1 MDALQYVLTKL
12 GGESTTVLAEA
23 FNDAHYIDP
32 LLISILDVHTLADI
46 DMKLLGGMKEMFNVA
61 DITITSLD
69 VITAYSLA
77 GVPRFVLDEL
87 QDATIANTQEREDI
101 TGKGGRKLN
110 SLKRNKAVTISGTN
124 GLLSGGLME
133 AQTGSAFEEK
143 TSTPVECSET
153 LVISGGKATTTYKA
167 VGTTGAEI
175 GALYI
180 KTADGRASTKLEQAA
195 TASAGKFAYDP
206 STKELTFSESAY
218 ADGQEIVVFYTRN
231 IAASVLNNDSEKYS
245 EKLRLIVDA
254 TGEDRCANIYHVQI
268 EIPKADFSG
277 DFDIAMG
284 DSQTVHAFEAE
295 SLAGANCGATA
306 SKGYLWTYTV
316 FGANA
321 EDAA

>member
-1 MDALQYVLTKL
+1 
-12 GGESTTVLAEA
+12 
-23 FNDAHYIDP
+23 
-32 LLISILDVHTLADI
+32 
-46 DMKLLGGMKEMFNVA
+46 MFNVA

-87 QDATIANTQEREDI
+87 QDATISNTQEKEDI

-124 GLLSGGLME
+124 GLISGGLLE
-133 AQTGSAFEEK
+133 AQTGSQFTSEE
-143 TSTPVECSET
+143 STPVECVET
-153 LVISGGKATTTYKA
+153 LVINDNAATTTYKA

-175 GALYI
+175 NALYI
-180 KTADGRASTKLEQAA
+180 KSADGRASTKLEQADTVA
-195 TASAGKFAYDP
+195 VDKFTYDPNTKALAFSASAY
-206 STKELTFSESAY
+206 EN
-218 ADGQEIVVFYTRN
+218 GQEIVVFYTRN
-231 IAASVLNNDSEKYS
+231 IAGEVLNNDSEKYS

-254 TGEDRCANIYHVQI
+254 TGEDKCANLYHVQI

-277 DFDIAMG
+277 DFDLALG

-295 SLAGANCGATA
+295 SLAGSGCSGTA
-306 SKGYLWTYTV
+306 GKGYLWTYTV

-321 EDAA
+321 ADA